1 MVLGAMLV
9 CVAIAYMPSAYAGM
23 AKWPAHHFLLYGQA
37 PKSNLDKNGTKGA
50 AAGLEPMV
58 SGKGA
63 TRTNGQFRDGQMDWI
78 GAVYRASGFKP
89 PVLRPIVNMP
99 GNVSGA
105 DPDSRAYAV
114 FLFDWSHSFRE
125 GNDAIG
131 ETGGYLGIASRDHN
145 LCGSKVHDGW
155 IGFNRSTAAHHLGHN
170 PAPANVTFFDTLA
183 HEMFH
188 SVQAAYVFE
197 AHCDTDYWISEGM
210 TEGVAQW
217 MFKRRF
223 GYELGAKFATRSNQ
237 GVRPYQLPLYLS
249 TYQNENVWYPSG
261 GMMET
266 GKQLGYGAASFWHF
280 LIEAYGK
287 LDFLHVLMSNRV
299 GQRSWRN
306 EIKWLDR
313 GLGDAPG
320 FHKDRLYALY
330 PEFITAY
337 ASWGGSKF
345 PKVPALGAH
354 GQMTLSS
361 PEAAFRQ
368 WLKLG
373 FKRCR
378 QITVEAGKVATVRF
392 LTVAPIAARCLDVK
406 YKVPPGAYTGTD
418 EVAPM
423 IEVLG
428 TSEDDLDGIHLGVA
442 REKGLARTTLCWKL
456 QHGHYHPGTPRCVL
470 KVNQFAPASGK
481 IDSVWTAGRSWND
494 TLRLSKSGKT
504 AVIDKIYIVSNVR
517 LHPWKTKAVKISLH
531 FGLPL
536 TKTASGAAAGPP
548 KGHAMPRPHGAKTAA
563 KSRAGHGSA
572 GSQSAMEA
580 RARDLAAQMRTMAR
594 QMMSGK
600 GGGMPPAIKYGIVPA
615 GMAAMPSLTDLGTF
629 SFRRRDGRRVTVM
642 PVPPMG
648 SRELQFGETGPLHA
662 VVMIE
667 GGTRQE
673 SSQLCSWGR
682 DTLAGR
688 VTELGV
694 KRLVI
699 KLDANICAMNV
710 GGSGCSQNGCA
721 KVDHVGATL
730 YLPGGWRYYASLAPV
745 NVVTPGMKD
754 YIRRFASYSLSDFSS
769 SPDGKTLKA
778 TPSAS
783 NGVVKLVG
791 QSKGGGAGF
800 ATSAVHCTCTC
811 NEFSKLMYQTLEGG
825 NAASMS
831 DAGVCIKRCKSQYQ
845 SCM

>member
-1 MVLGAMLV
+1 
-9 CVAIAYMPSAYAGM
+9 M
-23 AKWPAHHFLLYGQA
+23 AEWPAHHFLLYGQA

-50 AAGLEPMV
+50 TAGLEPMV

-89 PVLRPIVNMP
+89 PKLSPIVKLP
-99 GNVSGA
+99 GNVSA
-105 DPDSRAYAV
+105 NDPDSRAYAV
-114 FLFDWSHSFRE
+114 FLYDWSHSFRS
-125 GNDAIG
+125 GNDAKG
-131 ETGGYLGIASRDHN
+131 ETGGYLGFPSRNDDH
-145 LCGSKVHDGW
+145 CGPKVRDGW
-155 IGFNRSTAAHHLGHN
+155 IAFNRRTATHHRGHD
-170 PAPANVTFFDTLA
+170 PAPKYVTFFDTLA

-188 SVQAAYVFE
+188 SVQAAYAFE
-197 AHCDTDYWISEGM
+197 KHCDTDYWISEGM

-249 TYQNENVWYPSG
+249 TYQNEDVWYRSG
-261 GMMET
+261 GMNET
-266 GKQLGYGAASFWHF
+266 GKELGYGTASFWRF

-299 GQRSWRN
+299 GHRSWQN
-306 EIKWLDR
+306 EIRWLDR

-320 FHKDRLYALY
+320 FHADRLYALY

-345 PKVPALGAH
+345 PKVPASGAH
-354 GQMTLSS
+354 GETILSS

-406 YKVPPGAYTGTD
+406 YKVPRGAYSGPD
-418 EVAPM
+418 EIAPM
-423 IEVLG
+423 IEALG
-428 TSEDDLDGIHLGVA
+428 TSEEDVDGIHLGIA
-442 REKGLARTTLCWKL
+442 REKGPTGTALCWRL

-470 KVNQFAPASGK
+470 KVNQFTPASGK
-481 IDSVWTAGRSWND
+481 IDSIWTAVRSWND
-494 TLRLSKSGKT
+494 TLRLPQDGKT

-536 TKTASGAAAGPP
+536 TKTASGVAAGPP
-548 KGHAMPRPHGAKTAA
+548 KGHAMPRPHSAKTAA
-563 KSRAGHGSA
+563 KSGERHDSGDA
-572 GSQSAMEA
+572 QSSMEA
-580 RARDLAAQMRTMAR
+580 RARDLAAQMRRMAR
-594 QMMSGK
+594 QMLSGK
-600 GGGMPPAIKYGIVPA
+600 SGGMPPAIKYGIVPA
-615 GMAAMPSLTDLGTF
+615 GMVAMPSLTNLGTF
-629 SFRRRDGRRVTVM
+629 SFRRKDGRRVTIT
-642 PVPPMG
+642 PVPPHG
-648 SRELQFGETGPLHA
+648 SRELQFGQTGPLHA
-662 VVMIE
+662 TVTIE
-667 GGTRQE
+667 GGARQE

-682 DTLAGR
+682 DTRAGH
-688 VTELGV
+688 VTESDV

-699 KLDANICAMNV
+699 KLDADICAMNAD
-710 GGSGCSQNGCA
+710 GSGCSQSGCA
-721 KVDHVGATL
+721 KADHVGATL

-745 NVVTPGMKD
+745 SVVTPGMKD

-769 SPDGKTLKA
+769 SPDGKALKA
-778 TPSAS
+778 TPSVS
-783 NGVVKLVG
+783 KGVVKYVG
-791 QSKGGGAGF
+791 QSKGGGAGVSV
-800 ATSAVHCTCTC
+800 SAVHCACTC
-811 NEFSKLMYQTLEGG
+811 DEFNKLMHQTLEGG

-831 DAGVCIKRCKSQYQ
+831 DAGICIKRCKSQYQ
-845 SCM
+845 ACM